1 MAKALAVAMLKLVD
15 TRQEAAAL
23 ATALAVHWLP
33 MASANADAVALAVHV
48 PAPEATAVACS
59 SSTKSKCWTSSCQK
73 NLLLVWGSQ
82 LMNLRGQAV
91 QLPRHDEAGLLFDG
105 PIRLTVR
112 VV

>member
-1 MAKALAVAMLKLVD
+1 MLD
-15 TRQEAAAL
+15 II
-23 ATALAVHWLP
+23 LP
-33 MASANADAVALAVHV
+33 
-48 PAPEATAVACS
+48 
-59 SSTKSKCWTSSCQK
+59 K